1 MSKGYWLAIYRNIHD
16 ADRLA
21 AYAKKAS
28 VAIAEGGGTFL
39 SRGMPVKMLEGS
51 EATRTVLIGFESPEA
66 AIATYDSD
74 SYRDAL
80 ATLGDA
86 AEREIRI
93 LDSI

>member
-1 MSKGYWLAIYRNIHD
+1 MSKGYWLAIYKSIHD

-39 SRGMPVKMLEGS
+39 SRGMPGRMMEGN
-51 EATRTVLIGFESPEA
+51 EATRTVLIEFESVDA
-66 AIATYDSD
+66 AIATYNSD
-74 SYRDAL
+74 TYADAL

-86 AEREIRI
+86 AERDIRI
-93 LDSI
+93 LDSL